1 MNKEDTE
8 KLFFQYL
15 LEKNEEKIYKII
27 INDPEIVLKIPK
39 GNRTEKHI
47 ITAIKKDNRIFS
59 KLDEDERTLKI
70 CEIAISTPHGYLC
83 YNSVPEKYKTKD
95 FILRMLDK
103 KGYIISDIENP
114 TEEMCLRAVKSI
126 PYAIRYVKNPTEEM
140 WHIAIK
146 NGEGIIFLVE
156 NPTEKM
162 MTLAMKTQG
171 LYNNHNNMPQYYNA
185 VLEYMKKYGNS
196 LKHIRRKLKTY
207 EICKAAIESG
217 CHAIKFVNK
226 STLRKH
232 PDLLLLAKE
241 KWGN

>member
-1 MNKEDTE
+1 MKNSILLIKEPN
-8 KLFFQYL
+8 L
-15 LEKNEEKIYKII
+15 L
-27 INDPEIVLKIPK
+27 LKIPK
-39 GNRTEKHI
+39 ENRKEKYL
-47 ITAIKKDNRIFS
+47 ITAIKKDHRVFS
-59 KLDEDERTLKI
+59 YLDEDEKSLKI
-70 CEIAISTPHGYLC
+70 CEMAISTPHGYMC
-83 YNSVPEKYKTKD
+83 YSSVPEKYKTED

-103 KGYIISDIENP
+103 KGYLISDIVNP
-114 TEEMCLRAVKSI
+114 TEDMCLRAVKSD
-126 PYAIRYVKNPTEEM
+126 PYAIYYVKNPTEEM

-146 NGEGIIFLVE
+146 NGTGMIFWVD

-162 MTLAMKTQG
+162 MMLAMKTQG

-207 EICKAAIESG
+207 EVCKTAVESG

-241 KWGN
+241 RWGN